1 MMIEESKIAKEI
13 RYRSAS
19 NMQNV
24 WDQLMFGETMDKDID
39 CSDEADAFLGVL
51 SDLVWKYVEYG
62 SVLNADDVEHI
73 VLNHSM
79 AATAQKVAGYRGQEV
94 KSGLISQAIVKI
106 LDSCHLLSEKD
117 YGEDRLYVEDI
128 VGWWFGKLGTL
139 CSSDERFCS
148 EDFLDWTIE
157 GTSLYFLLN
166 YQVNKELLKKY
177 VAGWEIKPEE
187 ILSMS
192 VEYRREDQVESYR
205 IHYKETSDQDLASS
219 AHIILH
225 NEACM
230 VYHDKLWR
238 VTKMLTDAQLFEE
251 LTDLFVKVDFPVL
264 QASML
269 SEITELDDLLS
280 FSEKLSTKIINYPL
294 TSFSLIREYLF
305 ELCARISANLLSY
318 QKDNYGR
325 KLTNGLEEQWKVVND
340 AWWNNLPGYFSRGL
354 SMLKAKLDS
363 KGIAGWAFAKKENL
377 TQRQTAASEGY
388 NRCIK
393 VLKEEVLKVYQPQE
407 LPVTSGDLQYLL
419 YIGSVY
425 LTADEKPSPERFSD
439 LLDKITETIKVNKI
453 LPVSS
458 IDNKLIEDGDI
469 AARILCECYPDK
481 EGVFSW
487 FDRYKTWYEGW
498 GVLPADKLYDNCHKE
513 CHLLC
518 WLIMVASLDSF
529 SENELEGYWTKLMTT
544 LFCQLSAASGYFKS
558 EYTNVL
564 ILAGMVA
571 VQIYNKGLKSFLE
584 NSCRHVINI
593 DDLILIVNNSNVTR
607 LLTEKEDLREE
618 LKDTVYT
625 IAERFK
631 AEWPL
636 KSKRLEMG
644 GYHAKERVKAIENVV
659 QDWKTCC

>member
-24 WDQLMFGETMDKDID
+24 WDQLMFGETMDNDID
-39 CSDEADAFLGVL
+39 CSEEADAFLGVL

-73 VLNHSM
+73 VLNHPM
-79 AATAQKVAGYRGQEV
+79 AATAKKVAGYRGQEV

-106 LDSCHLLSEKD
+106 LYSCHLLGEKD

-128 VGWWFGKLGTL
+128 VGWWFGKLGTR
-139 CSSDERFCS
+139 CSDDKRFYT
-148 EDFLDWTIE
+148 EKFLDWTIE

-177 VAGWEIKPEE
+177 VIGWNIKPEE

-219 AHIILH
+219 AHNILH

-238 VTKMLTDAQLFEE
+238 VTKMLAEAQLFEE

-280 FSEKLSTKIINYPL
+280 FSEKLSTKKINHPL

-305 ELCARISANLLSY
+305 ELCAKTSANLMSY
-318 QKDNYGR
+318 QEDNYGR
-325 KLTNGLEEQWKVVND
+325 KLTNGLEEQWKVLND
-340 AWWNNLPGYFSRGL
+340 AWRKNLPGYFSRGL
-354 SMLKAKLDS
+354 SLLKEKLDS
-363 KGIAGWAFAKKENL
+363 KDIAGWAFAKKENL
-377 TQRQTAASEGY
+377 TTRQTAASEGY

-393 VLKEEVLKVYQPQE
+393 VLKEEVLKAYQPQE

-425 LTADEKPSPERFSD
+425 LSAYEKPSQERFSD

-458 IDNKLIEDGDI
+458 IDNKLIEDSDI
-469 AARILCECYPDK
+469 VARILCECYPEK
-481 EGVFSW
+481 EGIIGW
-487 FDRYKTWYEGW
+487 FDRNKTWYEGW
-498 GVLPADKLYDNCHKE
+498 GVLSADKLYDSCHKE
-513 CHLLC
+513 NHLLC
-518 WLIMVASLDSF
+518 WLTMVASLDSF
-529 SENELEGYWTKLMTT
+529 REDEHEIYWNKLMKT
-544 LFCQLSAASGYFKS
+544 LFVQLRAASEYFKS
-558 EYTNVL
+558 EYTNVV

-571 VQIYNKGLKSFLE
+571 VQIYNKGLKSLLE
-584 NSCRHVINI
+584 NCCQYVINI
-593 DDLILIVNNSNVTR
+593 DDLILIVNNANLTR
-607 LLTEKEDLREE
+607 PITENAVLREE
-618 LKDTVYT
+618 LKDTVNA

-631 AEWPL
+631 TEWPL

-644 GYHAKERVKAIENVV
+644 SYQAKERVKALENVV
-659 QDWKTCC
+659 KEWQTCC